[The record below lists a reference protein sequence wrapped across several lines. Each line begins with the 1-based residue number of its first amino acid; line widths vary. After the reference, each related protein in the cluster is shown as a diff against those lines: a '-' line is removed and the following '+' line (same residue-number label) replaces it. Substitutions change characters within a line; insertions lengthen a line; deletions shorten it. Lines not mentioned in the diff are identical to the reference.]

1 MLREPTFFQN
11 TRCPRASLALR
22 LLSLTVASSR
32 ASSLCSFYIDEFHGR
47 GHTKCSSAC
56 RIEGAMRADL
66 ALREVNTS
74 AAECAHS
81 ALVRIR
87 KSVRYMTEA
96 HGIILMWTAIQLW
109 NRQKLRG
116 MLVEKSK
123 KRSWPRS

>member
-1 MLREPTFFQN
+1 
-11 TRCPRASLALR
+11 
-22 LLSLTVASSR
+22 
-32 ASSLCSFYIDEFHGR
+32 
-47 GHTKCSSAC
+47 
-56 RIEGAMRADL
+56 MRADL